1 MKVINNTSVI
11 IIILLVVLLCNQQ
24 VFANDDIPNIDLNQF
39 GNILDI
45 IEAKIAKVGNKVSEN
60 ATNLLLML
68 AFFNLFILGV
78 KQLFK
83 GANFQEFILEVVKFI
98 LVIGFF
104 MFVIEQGPSTFISA
118 TEQFIGI
125 TTTSAS
131 PTAGT
136 TSVYGFVQLLFD
148 KTSMFMFTALLHV
161 DNATSWG
168 VPQPSV
174 LLAAL
179 VIIITGLIVLAIAI
193 NMIITMIQSWF
204 VLTAGIFAVGFGGL
218 SFTNQYAM
226 NYLKSFIVFGVQLM
240 SLAFIGTVVIEIC
253 DQISDYMQYNPV
265 TRTSKMLNLAELC
278 SIMCIM
284 LILFFCSFAV
294 PHAITGLIEGGSQAS
309 KTISSWAMT
318 TMIAKAATSPVG
330 QGVISGI
337 TGGTGALATGA
348 AKLATG
354 ATKLASNYIKGQQT
368 DIELGGMRGGIQS
381 NSKNKASSDNN
392 PIRERSKT

>member
-1 MKVINNTSVI
+1 MKVIKSNTSGI
-11 IIILLVVLLCNQQ
+11 IITLLVVLLCNQQ
-24 VFANDDIPNIDLNQF
+24 VFANDDLSNIDLNQF

-45 IEAKIAKVGNKVSEN
+45 IEAKISKVGNKVSEN
-60 ATNLLLML
+60 AANLLLML

-83 GANFQEFILEVVKFI
+83 GANFQELILEVVKFI

-104 MFVIEQGPSTFISA
+104 MFVIEQGPTTFISA
-118 TEQFIGI
+118 TEQFIGM
-125 TTTSAS
+125 TTTTA
-131 PTAGT
+131 TAGT

-161 DNATSWG
+161 ENATSWG

-204 VLTAGIFAVGFGGL
+204 VLTAGMFAVGFGGL

-253 DQISDYMQYNPV
+253 DQISNYMQYNPV
-265 TRTSKMLNLAELC
+265 TKTAKMLNLAELC
-278 SIMCIM
+278 SIMSIM

-309 KTISSWAMT
+309 KTISSWVMT
-318 TMIAKAATSPVG
+318 TMIAKAVTSSVG
-330 QGVISGI
+330 KGVISGI
-337 TGGTGALATGA
+337 TGGTGALAIGA
-348 AKLATG
+348 A
-354 ATKLASNYIKGQQT
+354 KLASNYIKGQQT
-368 DIELGGMRGGIQS
+368 DIELGGMKGGIQS
-381 NSKNKASSDNN
+381 SDKNKKASDNN
-392 PIRERSKT
+392 PIRERSKA